1 MLEIITIPT
10 ESLREKSKE
19 IDRDFLL
26 SADTQHFIQQLIAT
40 MYNDDGAGI
49 ASPQVRKNIR
59 VCIIGKS
66 GIKLDKKTS
75 INDNEDLILVNPVWT
90 KTSIRKDWDTEGCLS
105 VPKIY
110 GKVKRYKHIMVKA
123 WDKDGQEIN
132 FEAHNFFA
140 RVIQH
145 EIDHL
150 DGVLF
155 IDKAKDIYNIE

>member
-19 IDRDFLL
+19 IDRVFLL
-26 SADTQHFIQQLIAT
+26 SADTQHFIQQLIET

-49 ASPQVRKNIR
+49 ASPQVGKNIR
-59 VCIIGKS
+59 ICIIGKS
-66 GIKLDKKTS
+66 SIKLDKKTS
-75 INDNEDLILVNPVWT
+75 IKASEDLILINPIWT

-105 VPKIY
+105 VPKTY
-110 GKVKRYKHIMVKA
+110 GKVKRYKHITVKA
-123 WDKDGQEIN
+123 WDKDGKEIN

-150 DGVLF
+150 DGILF
-155 IDKAKDIYNIE
+155 IDKAKDIYKID